1 MYLVEHKSKCNMEEV
16 LAVIGREGQDFKL
29 EDCFS
34 EYERSIPA
42 LGWILGTRL
51 LVESLYPTEM

>member
-1 MYLVEHKSKCNMEEV
+1 MEEV